1 MAKGKVLLI
10 GFDERPL
17 AKPDPRS
24 GKLIK
29 GWGRYIIIEHEDG
42 SKSLYAHLQKDG
54 VKVALNE
61 TVSAGSIIALSDDS
75 GGSQAAHLHVEYVPN
90 GEIFKKPS
98 KVNAD
103 SCIGNAVSGNIQVS
117 DNGSAADDAFSVAV
131 NGKTICTTNI
141 GASNSCSLGALR
153 TDRLHFPSRRPLR
166 QTTSAPMKLS
176 SAAALP
182 SRTDRLPCRARLPKG
197 RRRHSSYAFLDV
209 CADVRRR

>member
-54 VKVALNE
+54 VKVAVNE

-75 GGSQAAHLHVEYVPN
+75 GGSQAPHLHVEYAPN

-103 SCIGNAVSGNIQVS
+103 SCIGNAVSGNIQVR

-131 NGKTICTTNI
+131 SGKTICTTNI

-153 TDRLHFPSRRPLR
+153 TGSATLSIKATVAPDDVGTYEIILSGGLAFQDGSVAVSGTLP
-166 QTTSAPMKLS
+166 QGTTASFIIGIP
-176 SAAALP
+176 
-182 SRTDRLPCRARLPKG
+182 
-197 RRRHSSYAFLDV
+197 
-209 CADVRRR
+209 